1 MLSSGDIMTERQ
13 LAKPRDGNKTLLVI
27 ASILLLAG
35 VIHFS
40 LADQRVVLA
49 IDYLPTLLAA
59 YFFGRKGGTLAA
71 LVSVILMAVLMA
83 FNPTVFPAPT
93 EFARWAYGAVWG
105 AFLLLTGYGAGLW
118 FDGKNAEARELRDTY
133 YGILRILN
141 QFVSKDEYTQNH
153 ACRVSLC
160 ASRIALAMGLPEDRV
175 EDVRAAA
182 LLRDVGKLD
191 IGREILYK
199 AAQLSPDELERMK
212 SATDR
217 DPQRLSPVG
226 GSLRRILPI
235 VLEQPAKAEGPGEAA
250 PQELSLESRILAV
263 ADVYDSLTSD
273 RPYRKGMSPEDARD
287 VILRGAGRDFD
298 SDVVRAFERAFEKH
312 KMEMPVA
319 AG

>member
-1 MLSSGDIMTERQ
+1 MTERQ
-13 LAKPRDGNKTLLVI
+13 PAKPRNGKKALVVI
-27 ASILLLAG
+27 LSILFLAG
-35 VIHFS
+35 LIHFS
-40 LADQRVVLA
+40 LADQRIVLA
-49 IDYLPTLLAA
+49 IYYVPALLAA

-71 LVSVILMAVLMA
+71 LTSVVLIAVLMA
-83 FNPTVFPAPT
+83 LEESVFPAPT
-93 EFARWAYGAVWG
+93 EFGRWAYAAVWG

-141 QFVSKDEYTQNH
+141 QFVSKDEYTQHH
-153 ACRVSLC
+153 AYRVSFY
-160 ASRIALAMGLPEDRV
+160 ASRIASAMGLPEDRV

-199 AAQLSPDELERMK
+199 AAQLTPDDLERMK

-217 DPQRLSPVG
+217 DPRRLSPVG

-235 VLEQPAKAEGPGEAA
+235 VLEQPAKREGPGEATVQ
-250 PQELSLESRILAV
+250 QEISLESRILAV
-263 ADVYDSLTSD
+263 ADVFDSLTSD

-287 VILRGAGRDFD
+287 VMVRGAGRDFD
-298 SDVVRAFERAFEKH
+298 PDVVSAFERAFEKR
-312 KMEMPVA
+312 EMQVPA
-319 AG
+319 AVG